1 MVLADLR
8 KFDDAV
14 QSFDRAAAFAPDNPD
29 VHNSLGSALGMLN
42 RHEPTRMMVRTGKTL
57 ERKAPKSATPYA
69 ASTLTDSLPR
79 YHTPRRWRVSGYGR
93 QVTGTLL

>member
-8 KFDDAV
+8 KFADAV

-93 QVTGTLL
+93 QVMGTLL